1 METQCI
7 DDHQLKKNDFEVV
20 GELVLSAHRSCCKAY
35 ILPDLV
41 ELTCCGQVTRSQE
54 QSLKW
59 NRAFD
64 QRLAQLTSLHSF
76 HELPS
81 KTLLCCSQFQVGFAG
96 LPPFD
101 FDVSLSVP
109 QPKKLH
115 VLTAVRRCQ
124 SYLRQSRPTFLECL
138 QSCSSSKTAQIQGQ

>member
-1 METQCI
+1 MKGHAEQCVQRHCEMVKKSVSHPKQVETQCI

-20 GELVLSAHRSCCKAY
+20 GELVLSAHRSCCNAY

-64 QRLAQLTSLHSF
+64 QKLAQLTSYIHFTNSHRKPCYVAHSF
-76 HELPS
+76 KLALYHDASFASDLQDS
-81 KTLLCCSQFQVGFAG
+81 KSPPRPQRWRFAA
-96 LPPFD
+96 F
-101 FDVSLSVP
+101 
-109 QPKKLH
+109 
-115 VLTAVRRCQ
+115 
-124 SYLRQSRPTFLECL
+124 
-138 QSCSSSKTAQIQGQ
+138 